1 MKWLVPALCAILLAP
16 LALVDMPP
24 LLDYPNHL
32 ARATVLAFG
41 AADPILSRIYAAHWA
56 IIPNLGIDLLLPP
69 LLHVLP
75 VHVAG
80 RIVIGVAI
88 LLPFLGTIAY
98 SRAVFGARSLWPLA
112 SALVACNA
120 TLLLGFLNF
129 TASLGL
135 ALLLAAAWIEW
146 RERYPARIV
155 LLAAIGAVALFFC
168 HLMGLFF
175 FYALIAGFELEWLWP
190 RRSDASA
197 VATRIVALVAL
208 SIAPLAL
215 YAASPLASLAGNTEW
230 LSLHDKLWQLVFPF
244 SNYKLPLDV
253 ATAGLVAAFLIA
265 CLATGHCRVPLRSG
279 SALVALVLLYA
290 ALPFASKGTYFLDT
304 RCVIMFGFL
313 LFGAVLPAGLPRL
326 AGSAATAV
334 FAALFA
340 IRIAVLATAW
350 HGHQRDVADL
360 RAVIATV
367 QPGARVFVAS
377 VSPEEAPE
385 YWRNSPLSRRLSYG
399 NRLELHLP
407 ALLLI
412 EHRAF
417 WPFLFDNPSQQP
429 VETLSPYRALA
440 ERARSIPDHHRL
452 DTPGTFDLCG
462 YDHLLLLEAGGEPDL
477 GNYAADRLS
486 LLARSDIAALF
497 RVRPSACAW
506 QGSSPEAGSHSAGAR
521 FDRPAS
527 GLP

>member
-1 MKWLVPALCAILLAP
+1 
-16 LALVDMPP
+16 
-24 LLDYPNHL
+24 
-32 ARATVLAFG
+32 
-41 AADPILSRIYAAHWA
+41 
-56 IIPNLGIDLLLPP
+56 
-69 LLHVLP
+69 
-75 VHVAG
+75 
-80 RIVIGVAI
+80 
-88 LLPFLGTIAY
+88 
-98 SRAVFGARSLWPLA
+98 
-112 SALVACNA
+112 
-120 TLLLGFLNF
+120 
-129 TASLGL
+129 
-135 ALLLAAAWIEW
+135 
-146 RERYPARIV
+146 
-155 LLAAIGAVALFFC
+155 
-168 HLMGLFF
+168 
-175 FYALIAGFELEWLWP
+175 
-190 RRSDASA
+190 
-197 VATRIVALVAL
+197 
-208 SIAPLAL
+208 
-215 YAASPLASLAGNTEW
+215 
-230 LSLHDKLWQLVFPF
+230 LHDKLWQLVFPF

-350 HGHQRDVADL
+350 HGNQRDVADL
-360 RAVIATV
+360 RAVIAIV
-367 QPGARVFVAS
+367 QPGDRVFVAS
-377 VSPEEAPE
+377 VSPEEAPA

-412 EHRAF
+412 ERRAF

-452 DTPGTFDLCG
+452 DKPGTFDLCG

-477 GNYAADRLS
+477 ENYAADRLS

-506 QGSSPEAGSHSAGAR
+506 QGSSPGAGAHSAGPR